1 MGVHFRGNNPGRHA
15 VHRDARGAQLLGQS
29 PCEADH
35 CGLCGGIGH
44 LAGAAHL
51 PPHGGHGDDPPRL
64 AVDEVGQGGP
74 DGVKHA
80 VHVDGKH
87 PPPVVIGQIAKQFLL
102 CNAGIAYQNVKL
114 TKFIQHIVNHSSHL
128 DRIGHVCL
136 HRPAS
141 NLRRQGLRLGLG
153 TVVVDNHLTAPG
165 GKAPGGCRADAP
177 ASAGDQD
184 HLLLHHPLPFSQ
196 SMHSGCQA
204 AAWAL

>member
-1 MGVHFRGNNPGRHA
+1 MCI
-15 VHRDARGAQLLGQS
+15 RDS
-29 PCEADH
+29 
-35 CGLCGGIGH
+35 
-44 LAGAAHL
+44 AGAAHL

-114 TKFIQHIVNHSSHL
+114 TIFIQHIVNHSSHL

-136 HRPAS
+136 HRPAP
-141 NLRRQGLRLGLG
+141 NLRRQGLGLGLG
-153 TVVVDNHLTAPG
+153 TVVVDNQMCIRDSSWNAGASSPG
-165 GKAPGGCRADAP
+165 RIVVLDWLR
-177 ASAGDQD
+177 
-184 HLLLHHPLPFSQ
+184 LLSEESTPPSTTP
-196 SMHSGCQA
+196 
-204 AAWAL
+204 